1 MRLDDRG
8 TFLGPWGG
16 KCLQTSVL
24 ACLCGAAQARA
35 RREFLRLCANHA
47 GSGYRLR
54 DPLVVRNLQ
63 AVVDV
68 LQAERAFVWVLEST
82 RVGDDVAH
90 VCKFRLGDFL
100 GEEVGVLLWFGGE
113 KHVVRLTGETV
124 FRYAGMVREEACFP
138 CCGFPPWCRGVVGAP
153 KKKGFRG
160 GAAA

>member
-1 MRLDDRG
+1 M
-8 TFLGPWGG
+8 
-16 KCLQTSVL
+16 QTSVL

-82 RVGDDVAH
+82 RVGGNV
-90 VCKFRLGDFL
+90 VLRCKFRIGFFYTSDAP
-100 GEEVGVLLWFGGE
+100 ELLICHLFGGCRILE
-113 KHVVRLTGETV
+113 RLT
-124 FRYAGMVREEACFP
+124 RLC
-138 CCGFPPWCRGVVGAP
+138 W
-153 KKKGFRG
+153 
-160 GAAA
+160 